1 MESALCLRRGPLSPL
16 LLRIPSPVKPATAR
30 VTLLSLPLTNTKTS
44 IHRPLGH
51 GFSPVCAIN
60 GFPKVST
67 NDHGDDG
74 RQIVKGTVGASL
86 ALACVLG
93 IISCGC
99 KMSPPLAIAATK
111 TQKSISMPPMT
122 NIYPR
127 GGKQPLKSLLDMS
140 AYLAASQDKQ
150 KRSFFSN
157 LNSKRIQPSD
167 IEALKVYFSTHCSSC
182 FCLS

>member
-16 LLRIPSPVKPATAR
+16 PLRIPSPVKPATAR
-30 VTLLSLPLTNTKTS
+30 VTLLSLPLTNTTTS

-60 GFPKVST
+60 GFPIVST

-74 RQIVKGTVGASL
+74 KQIVKGTVGASL

-99 KMSPPLAIAATK
+99 KMSPPVAIAASK
-111 TQKSISMPPMT
+111 TQKSISMPSMT
-122 NIYPR
+122 NIYPG

-140 AYLAASQDKQ
+140 AYLAASQDNQ
-150 KRSFFSN
+150 KRSIFSS
-157 LNSKRIQPSD
+157 LKSKRIQPRD